1 MKKEELLREFLNLP
15 PEGQA
20 QVEDLI
26 EFLRARHGPGSRKV
40 IATMLDLAAEG
51 FVGMWRDREDM
62 QDSSAWVRNAR
73 EHEWMK
79 QRG

>member
-1 MKKEELLREFLNLP
+1 MKDEELAREFLNLP

-26 EFLRARHGPGSRKV
+26 EALRARYGSPR
-40 IATMLDLAAEG
+40 ANRNTTSLDLSEES

-62 QDSSAWVRNAR
+62 QDSSGWVRVTR
-73 EHEWMK
+73 EREWA
-79 QRG
+79 

>member
-1 MKKEELLREFLNLP
+1 MKDEELIREFLNLP

-26 EFLRARHGPGSRKV
+26 EALRARYGSRRADGN
-40 IATMLDLAAEG
+40 ATTLDLSDES

-62 QDSSAWVRNAR
+62 QNSSAWVRDTR
-73 EHEWMK
+73 EREWVK
-79 QRG
+79 